1 MAPERGGTPGP
12 WRLAWTLARRELD
25 WRVRGLRLLFACLV
39 LGVGALAAIGSL
51 TSAVGQELTARGSAV
66 LGGDLE
72 LEVAQRSAEPDELA
86 AMARLGTVSA
96 TIRMQANAVG
106 GPASHP
112 TVVPVELKGVD
123 GRYPLVGALTLTD
136 GRSVGAPS
144 PDTIWAGEAL
154 MTRLGARIGDRV
166 RLGTA
171 SFRIGGVIKTEP
183 DRLGEGFTLGPVAL
197 ASLDGVGR
205 TGLVQPG
212 SLTRSKYRILTDLA
226 PATAAERFTAT
237 FPDGGWETKTR
248 DAATPGASR
257 FLDRMG
263 QFLMLVALSA
273 LAIAGIG
280 VGNGVASYLARRR
293 PSIAVLKVVGATSG
307 VIARVYTLEV
317 GSVALAGIA
326 VGLAIGTAAVPLV
339 VWAAGDV
346 LPVAPAFRVEWGA
359 LVVAAT
365 YGTLIAV
372 AFTAPPLI
380 EAGAVPAAAIL
391 RGPADHRRAG
401 WRRTA
406 PPVLAAGAGVV
417 ALALATSDPV
427 WLAAGFLGAVAAVL
441 ALLAGV
447 GWLVRRVARAWPRSR
462 RPVVRLG
469 VAALHRPGA
478 RTGALVVALGLGLT
492 LFVLL
497 AAIRTSIDAT
507 VARSVPAKAPALIA
521 LDVPPERE
529 AEFRRV
535 VAQAAPE
542 ASVATVPLLRGTIT
556 GYGATNVADL
566 AEIPEGAWALRG
578 DRGLTFSRTLPDG
591 SVLTAGRWWS
601 PDYPGPPLVSV
612 DERLADALDLTI
624 GEELR
629 FTVLGVERRATIAS
643 FRRIEWDTLGFNF
656 VLVFS
661 PDALADTPYNLA
673 ATVDTAPARAP
684 AIIRALVNAFPSVSA
699 VEVGGVLSQVR
710 TLVDQMATAIL
721 AATGVAVLAG
731 IAVLVGAIAAAREA
745 RVYDSVVLRTLGATR
760 AQVLGAQAV
769 EYGVLALALALVAL
783 ALGLGGAWF
792 VVVRLFGF
800 DWLPDW
806 GVVLTTL
813 AVGAGSVVAIG
824 LLGSLPI
831 LSVRPASAL
840 RQL

>member
-1 MAPERGGTPGP
+1 MATSPSP

-51 TSAVGQELTARGSAV
+51 TAAMSTELTARGSAV
-66 LGGDLE
+66 LGGDVE
-72 LEVAQRSAEPDELA
+72 LEVAQRSADPAELA
-86 AMARLGTVSA
+86 AMERLGTVSA

-106 GPASHP
+106 GTAADP

-123 GRYPLVGALTLTD
+123 GRYPLVGALTLAD
-136 GRSVGAPS
+136 GRTVGAP
-144 PDTIWAGEAL
+144 PADTIWAGPAL
-154 MTRLGARIGDRV
+154 MTRLGARVGDRV

-171 SFRIGGVIKTEP
+171 TFRIGGVIADEP

-197 ASLDGVGR
+197 ASLDGVDR

-226 PATAAERFTAT
+226 PDVAAERFIAA

-248 DAATPGASR
+248 EAATPGASR
-257 FLDRMG
+257 FITRMG

-293 PSIAVLKVVGATSG
+293 QSIAVLKVLGATSG

-317 GSVALAGIA
+317 GLVALAGIA
-326 VGLAIGTAAVPLV
+326 VGLGVGTAAVPLV
-339 VWAAGDV
+339 VWLAGDV

-359 LVVAAT
+359 LAVAAA
-365 YGTLIAV
+365 YGALIAV
-372 AFTAPPLI
+372 GFTAPPLLA
-380 EAGAVPAAAIL
+380 AGEVPAAALL
-391 RGPADHRRAG
+391 RGASDARTGG
-401 WRRTA
+401 WRRA
-406 PPVLAAGAGVV
+406 AVPVLAAGMGVV
-417 ALALATSDPV
+417 ALALVTSDPV
-427 WLAAGFLGAVAAVL
+427 WLAGGFLAAVAVML

-447 GWLVRRVARAWPRSR
+447 GWLIRRGAAALPRSR
-462 RPVVRLG
+462 QPVVRLG
-469 VAALHRPGA
+469 LAALHRPGA

-535 VAQAAPE
+535 VTHAAPG
-542 ASVATVPLLRGTIT
+542 ATIATVPLLRGTIT
-556 GYGATNVADL
+556 GYGSTNVADL
-566 AEIPEGAWALRG
+566 ADIPEGAWALRG
-578 DRGLTFSRTLPDG
+578 DRGLTFARTLPEG
-591 SVLTAGRWWS
+591 SVLAAGRWWP
-601 PDYPGPPLVSV
+601 PDHTGPPLVSV

-643 FRRIEWDTLGFNF
+643 FRRVEWETLGFNF

-673 ATVDTAPARAP
+673 ATVDTAPERAP
-684 AIIRALVNAFPSVSA
+684 AVIRALVGAFPSVSA

-769 EYGVLALALALVAL
+769 EYAALSLSLALVAL
-783 ALGLGGAWF
+783 VLGLGGAWF

-806 GVVLTTL
+806 GAVAGTL
-813 AVGAGSVVAIG
+813 VAGAGSVVAIG
-824 LLGSLPI
+824 LLGSLPV